1 MKTLYIYIYIYIV
14 IGIILFDLKIP
25 MWKLINELMPWSF
38 YYLLFIFL
46 EIDVLVLIPN
56 IPWMGPWRDGF
67 ERILVRLWHSGFERI
82 FFGMNWCLGST
93 KLSIPYRIGRYGRN
107 ILYRPAIRYVR
118 LPCFVPKKYRPY
130 RPYQPYRSIS
140 GNTGRYRK
148 KFFFFF
154 FFFKFC
160 NSWIFVRIEW

>member
-1 MKTLYIYIYIYIV
+1 M
-14 IGIILFDLKIP
+14 IGLILFDLKIP
-25 MWKLINELMPWSF
+25 MWKLINKLMPWSF

-82 FFGMNWCLGST
+82 FFWNELMYWFYQGCQFRTVPAGTVGIYCIGQQSSMFDSPV
-93 KLSIPYRIGRYGRN
+93 SYR
-107 ILYRPAIRYVR
+107 
-118 LPCFVPKKYRPY
+118 KKYRSY
-130 RPYQPYRSIS
+130 RPIS
-140 GNTGRYRK
+140 GNTSRYRK

-154 FFFKFC
+154 F
-160 NSWIFVRIEW
+160 

>member
-1 MKTLYIYIYIYIV
+1 MKTLYIYIV
-14 IGIILFDLKIP
+14 IGLILFDLKIP
-25 MWKLINELMPWSF
+25 MWKLINKLMPWSF

-93 KLSIPYRIGRYGRN
+93 KVVNS
-107 ILYRPAIRYVR
+107 V
-118 LPCFVPKKYRPY
+118 PY
-130 RPYQPYRSIS
+130 RPVRPEYTVPA
-140 GNTGRYRK
+140 GNPVRLTSMFRTGRNTGRTGQFRAIPAGTGRTGRYRK

-154 FFFKFC
+154 F
-160 NSWIFVRIEW
+160 

>member
-1 MKTLYIYIYIYIV
+1 MKTFYIYIYIV
-14 IGIILFDLKIP
+14 IGLILFDLKIP
-25 MWKLINELMPWSF
+25 MWKLINKLMPWSF

-93 KLSIPYRIGRYGRN
+93 KLSIPYRISRYGRN
-107 ILYRPAIRYVR
+107 ILYRPAIWYVW
-118 LPCFVPKKYRPY
+118 LPCFVLKKIPAVPAVPVNFGQYRPV
-130 RPYQPYRSIS
+130 Q
-140 GNTGRYRK
+140 K
-148 KFFFFF
+148 KVFFFFF
-154 FFFKFC
+154 F
-160 NSWIFVRIEW
+160 

>member
-1 MKTLYIYIYIYIV
+1 M
-14 IGIILFDLKIP
+14 IGLILFDLKIP

-93 KLSIPYRIGRYGRN
+93 KVVNS
-107 ILYRPAIRYVR
+107 A
-118 LPCFVPKKYRPY
+118 
-130 RPYQPYRSIS
+130 PYRSVRLEYTVPAS
-140 GNTGRYRK
+140 NLVRSTPLFRTEKNTGRTGQFRAIPVGTEK
-148 KFFFFF
+148 VFFFL
-154 FFFKFC
+154 
-160 NSWIFVRIEW
+160 